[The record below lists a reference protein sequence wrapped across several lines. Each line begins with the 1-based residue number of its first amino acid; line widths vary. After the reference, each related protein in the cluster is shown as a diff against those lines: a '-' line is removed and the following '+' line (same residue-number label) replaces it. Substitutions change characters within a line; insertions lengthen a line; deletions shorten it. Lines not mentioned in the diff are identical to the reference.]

1 MRGATLP
8 VPPLAQTSS
17 SGCMGWSIEADYLI
31 RGHSTVQKSTPL
43 WRLPR
48 CTKGKAMTDLLL
60 QPTGNPT
67 RYEVIADGQIVG
79 RIALLSSLRDH
90 SRPWVWSID
99 LAFYKR
105 HDRAH
110 GFEATREAAL
120 QAFAR
125 CWDKP

>member
-1 MRGATLP
+1 
-8 VPPLAQTSS
+8 
-17 SGCMGWSIEADYLI
+17 MGQSA
-31 RGHSTVQKSTPL
+31 P
-43 WRLPR
+43 
-48 CTKGKAMTDLLL
+48 MTDLLL

-67 RYEVIADGQIVG
+67 QYEVIADGQIVG
-79 RIALLSSLRDH
+79 RIALFSSLRDH

-125 CWDKP
+125 FWTNRESRIAD